1 MNTPGPGGRTANP
14 AAVPGV
20 KQAARGKLRVLGEDG
35 RGRAIAT
42 SVVMPRAN
50 TDLSAMFARD
60 GTLCVRPRPIS
71 NAVQEP
77 STALPAA
84 APQPPV
90 DADLARVTEI
100 WPALPSSTRAA
111 IVAMAFE
118 AVADE
123 K

>member
-1 MNTPGPGGRTANP
+1 MNSPGPGGRTANP
-14 AAVPGV
+14 AIATSV
-20 KQAARGKLRVLGEDG
+20 KHGARGKLRVLDEDG
-35 RGRAIAT
+35 RAT
-42 SVVMPRAN
+42 ASSVVMPRAN
-50 TDLSAMFARD
+50 TDLAAMLARD
-60 GTLCVRPRPIS
+60 GTLCIRPMPAS
-71 NAVQEP
+71 TPVQLP
-77 STALPAA
+77 STSLPST

-100 WPALPSSTRAA
+100 WPALPSATRAA